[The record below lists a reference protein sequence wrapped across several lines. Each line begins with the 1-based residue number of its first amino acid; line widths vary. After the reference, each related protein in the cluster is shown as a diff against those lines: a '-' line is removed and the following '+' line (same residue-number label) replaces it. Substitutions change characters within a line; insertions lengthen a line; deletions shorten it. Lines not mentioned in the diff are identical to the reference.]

1 MYPRNAASPERI
13 PIGAVVQ
20 ISDGAVQT
28 SGVSVKVMP
37 QGGAAAAAEGTIGYE
52 EGIVHYVPTQAETN
66 YTSFMLIAYKAGCIP
81 ASVGIVTT
89 AESTAGKVSLGTN
102 QSGVTIGT
110 VNTLTGHTPQTGDS
124 YAVVNHADY
133 GNAKLVRSTT
143 PGNALAVDA
152 SGKVA
157 VPDTQKV
164 DLNTIKTQTVTAGAA
179 VTVGAYVG
187 QATAAL
193 AVDASGHVTLANGAH
208 GGAGASL
215 TLSDYSDFH
224 ATGFSTHS
232 AADVWSVE
240 ARTLTAFGFTAAA
253 NVTQIEGHALAGTGT
268 RIADGFEH
276 FFNVETPAKTMND
289 VGVAGSGLSAEDVW
303 TYGTRVLTAGTNLNF
318 STHSAA
324 DVVSAIGTG
333 TTLTAIPWN
342 ASWDAEV
349 QSEVQD
355 ALEANNLDHL
365 LKIPTG
371 STDMTNEC
379 ADYTI
384 LSRVIAGGDT
394 STFSPG
400 THNLVALR
408 NRGDVA
414 WITATGF
421 LDAAGVRNAIGLAS
435 ANLDTQLSGILGY
448 VDCLPASWVTVP
460 TTGEIKTALE
470 ADGSKLDHLWETTED
485 DGGVRRFTENA
496 LEMAPGGGG
505 GGDATADNQT
515 TIITHLTDIKG
526 TGFVKDTN
534 SLVNVASGEAVNIHT
549 EGTNISSS

>member
-1 MYPRNAASPERI
+1 MQKNVASQSWI
-13 PIGAVVQ
+13 VFAFDTTDGTAKTGDAGNITAK
-20 ISDGAVQT
+20 ISKDH
-28 SGVSVKVMP
+28 
-37 QGGAAAAAEGTIGYE
+37 GAAVATNDVNPTEIEDGY
-52 EGIVHYVPTQAETN
+52 YRFDLTQAETN
-66 YTSFMLIAYKAGCIP
+66 ADHLLLLPES
-81 ASVGIVTT
+81 
-89 AESTAGKVSLGTN
+89 STANIQVI
-102 QSGVTIGT
+102 GVPG
-110 VNTLTGHTPQTGDS
+110 VAFPQVYQTGDS

-355 ALEANNLDHL
+355 ALEDNNLDHL
-365 LKIPTG
+365 LKIATG

-421 LDAAGVRNAIGLAS
+421 LDAAGVRTAVGLAS

-448 VDCLPASWVTVP
+448 VDCLPESWVTVP

-485 DGGVRRFTENA
+485 DLGVRRFTENA
-496 LEMAPGGGG
+496 LEMAPGGG

-549 EGTNISSS
+549 EGTNISFR